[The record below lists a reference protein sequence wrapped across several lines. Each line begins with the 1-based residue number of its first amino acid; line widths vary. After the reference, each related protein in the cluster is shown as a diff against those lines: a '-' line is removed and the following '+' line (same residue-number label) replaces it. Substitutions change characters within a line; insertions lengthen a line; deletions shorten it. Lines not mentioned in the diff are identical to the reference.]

1 MLVLYHG
8 NHLTINP
15 FIMKRTI
22 TLFGAVALFFTVC
35 PITLAS
41 FNDVPASH
49 PNYEAINYVQ
59 SKGVVE
65 GYPDGTYQPGKLID
79 RYEFTKIIIG
89 ATSSQSE
96 LEACTSSPFGDV
108 PTGQWFSPY
117 VCVAQKNG
125 VVGGYPDGTFQGTN
139 KIKLSEAAKIIVNA
153 YKYTIAEDPIWYK
166 PFILKLE
173 ELKAL
178 PISLDNFGHEVTR
191 GEMAEF
197 IERLDSKN
205 TEKSSTTYANLE
217 AGVTLKEEP
226 KVDTVYQERAS
237 YDGIEALEEL
247 GMCENAEDIA
257 FKYNKDLDAYYGTF
271 TWTGKIKR
279 FNESD
284 GAHLRL
290 AVEDDGSLAFSRH
303 KDLALAWNN
312 EGFIRYEN
320 NLLYYQVGSLDGVN
334 LITMIDDIDDSARA
348 LILDNIDNGKNVTLK
363 LTEPYF
369 IGGGGGDNFGM
380 TMSCSIHGLQSAVIA
395 NTEPV
400 SLNHIFYTSSY
411 YTSELYYCDTDS
423 SWESLS
429 PKYLQTYTSE
439 ADLLKDYPSKTLNK
453 PC

>member
-1 MLVLYHG
+1 MKKITIPFLVMALSL
-8 NHLTINP
+8 N
-15 FIMKRTI
+15 FIPT
-22 TLFGAVALFFTVC
+22 
-35 PITLAS
+35 S
-41 FNDVPASH
+41 FATFIDVPSTH
-49 PNYEAINYVQ
+49 PNFEAINFTQRMNIV
-59 SKGVVE
+59 G
-65 GYPDGTYQPGKLID
+65 GYPDGTYKADNSID

-89 ATSSQSE
+89 ATYSQSD
-96 LEACTSSPFGDV
+96 LEACTSSSFGDV
-108 PTGQWFSPY
+108 PTEQWFTPY

-125 VVGGYPDGTFQGTN
+125 VVSGYPDGTFQGTN

-153 YKYTIAEDPIWYK
+153 YKYTVAEDPIWYK

-178 PISLDNFGHEVTR
+178 PISLNSFGHEVTR

-217 AGVTLKEEP
+217 AGVMLKAEP

-257 FKYNKDLDAYYGTF
+257 FTYNKDLDAYYGTF

-334 LITMIDDIDDSARA
+334 LIIATDNIDDSARA
-348 LILDNIDNGKNVTLK
+348 LILDNIDSGKNVTLK

-369 IGGGGGDNFGM
+369 IGGGAGGNFAM

-400 SLNHIFYTSSY
+400 SSNHLFYTSSY